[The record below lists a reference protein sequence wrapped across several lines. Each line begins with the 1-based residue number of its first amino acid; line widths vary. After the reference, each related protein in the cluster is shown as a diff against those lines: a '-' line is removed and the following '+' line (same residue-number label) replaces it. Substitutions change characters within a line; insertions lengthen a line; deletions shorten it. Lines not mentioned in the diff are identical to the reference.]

1 MVQDLFAV
9 LQPVVTD
16 AGLELVDVEM
26 KSGVL
31 QVTVDREGGVDL
43 EALTDANRAVSTL
56 LDEVDPIPGRY
67 SLEVSSPGI
76 ERLLRTPAHFAKA
89 VGATV
94 AVKTRPQVPGER
106 RLQGTL
112 IASDEDGFALAVE
125 GSGDEP
131 MRLAYGDIDRAR
143 TVFVWGSPKTPAG
156 PKNGPK
162 NKENPMSKETGSAAT
177 TARRGPEQSKAPGT
191 GRSTGDQT
199 QQTTQTTQTQKRK
212 QVRTP

>member
-76 ERLLRTPAHFAKA
+76 ERTLRTPAHFAKA
-89 VGATV
+89 IGATV
-94 AVKTRPQVPGER
+94 TVKTRPQVPGDR

-112 IASDEDGFALAVE
+112 VASDEDGFALALD
-125 GSGDEP
+125 GSVDDP

-143 TVFVWGSPKTPAG
+143 TVFVWGDQKTPGTRKPSGTRSPGKNTPTG
-156 PKNGPK
+156 PGQ
-162 NKENPMSKETGSAAT
+162 AT
-177 TARRGPEQSKAPGT
+177 A
-191 GRSTGDQT
+191 TGDKSAKK
-199 QQTTQTTQTQKRK
+199 TTQTQKRK
-212 QVRTP
+212 QVPTP